1 MMVFGNVASF
11 VVMAMADTAMM
22 FSCAAAI
29 GSSGGMMVLAGATMS
44 AAAIDSSDGNSTCGM
59 RSDHKL
65 TNPLSNMASGAMMFS
80 CGMAIDSTDGISS
93 TGVCRLRPGH
103 MVVYS

>member
-11 VVMAMADTAMM
+11 DVMAMAGTAMM

-29 GSSGGMMVLAGATMS
+29 GSSGGMMVLTGATMS

-65 TNPLSNMASGAMMFS
+65 TNPLSNGAMMLS
-80 CGMAIDSTDGISS
+80 CGMVIDSSDGITS
-93 TGVCRLRPGH
+93 TGICRLRPGH